1 MLGSCFSTNWLIMV
15 KKDGSGTITMDFTM
29 DQSVMG
35 MMQGM
40 GGGGDAPAQ
49 TGADL
54 INADDLS
61 RLARAM
67 GEGVRYVSAEP
78 ADKGGNIGYKA
89 TFAFDD
95 ISKVHIDPMLGAP
108 SDGDESEEVE
118 ADDVISFAF
127 KKGSRPQL
135 TIITDQSENNS
146 DTEDYSDTESEAQ
159 SPEEAAAMANMMKP
173 FLGSMSF
180 SVLVKVDGAISS
192 TNASYVN
199 GSTVTMMDFDM
210 GKIIDN
216 NDLFTKVMA
225 DNSMEDEEVRKELA
239 KNGVLIELQEK
250 VTVDFR

>member
-1 MLGSCFSTNWLIMV
+1 
-15 KKDGSGTITMDFTM
+15 MDFTM

-40 GGGGDAPAQ
+40 SGGGDAPAQ

-54 INADDLS
+54 IKPDDLN

-67 GEGVRYVSAEP
+67 GEGVRFVSAEP
-78 ADKGGNIGYKA
+78 ADKDGNIGYKA
-89 TFAFDD
+89 IFAFDD

-108 SDGDESEEVE
+108 SDGGESEEVK

-127 KKGSRPQL
+127 KKGARPQL
-135 TIITDQSENNS
+135 TIITDQSEEDKEAS
-146 DTEDYSDTESEAQ
+146 DMEEMETEAQ

-180 SVLVKVDGAISS
+180 SVLVKIDGSIAN
-192 TNASYVN
+192 TNASYVDGN
-199 GSTVTMMDFDM
+199 IVTLMDFDM

-225 DNSMEDEEVRKELA
+225 DNSMEDEAVRKELA
-239 KNGVLIELQEK
+239 KNGILIELQEK